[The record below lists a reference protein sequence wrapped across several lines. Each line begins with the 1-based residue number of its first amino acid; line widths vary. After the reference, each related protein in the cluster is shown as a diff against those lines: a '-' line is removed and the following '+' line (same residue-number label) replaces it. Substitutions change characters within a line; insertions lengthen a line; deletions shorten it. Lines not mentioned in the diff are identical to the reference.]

1 VSRESTDGGAAD
13 RAAPLRR
20 LLAAAAV
27 VLLLIAPGAAFA
39 IGRGGAP
46 DTAIPVGV
54 GDIVKVSAAPLGCIV
69 RFQNG
74 MRALD
79 CRKTGPLA
87 GTYGAILTSR
97 QLLVVRYQSRKA
109 GTIVFSAHHR
119 NVRVK
124 TCG

>member
-1 VSRESTDGGAAD
+1 V
-13 RAAPLRR
+13 APRSRR
-20 LLAAAAV
+20 LACTIAALALV
-27 VLLLIAPGAAFA
+27 VPGVAFA
-39 IGRGGAP
+39 VGRQTAAQEE
-46 DTAIPVGV
+46 AIPVAV

-74 MRALD
+74 LRALD

-97 QLLVVRYQSRKA
+97 QLMVVRYASRKA
-109 GTIVFSAHHR
+109 GKIVFSAHHR
-119 NVRVK
+119 RVRVH